1 MNLSLNIY
9 FRCQAL
15 SDSGGTPLEMFS
27 VRGNGAVTVAGTL
40 AVTGAVTLS
49 STLAVSGAATITG
62 AVALSNTLAVTGA
75 VTLSSTLAVTD
86 ASTLSG
92 AVTMGSTL
100 NVRVNARVIGRVC
113 CVVIACAFVLY
124 VCVWLLI

>member
-1 MNLSLNIY
+1 MLLIDSA
-9 FRCQAL
+9 RTQASSNAVL
-15 SDSGGTPLEMFS
+15 MFS
-27 VRGNGAVTVAGTL
+27 VKGDGAVTVAG
-40 AVTGAVTLS
+40 
-49 STLAVSGAATITG
+49 
-62 AVALSNTLAVTGA
+62 TLAVTGA

-113 CVVIACAFVLY
+113 CVVISCVFVLY
-124 VCVWLLI
+124 VYVC